1 MILRKKIKDGNEFY
15 ENISFDEAVK
25 LDKSELAFTS
35 EVDEDRYDDYLEEKE
50 DRKEEEIEKIND
62 EIDDLE
68 DELSDLDDEIDDLD
82 EDDEREKSILDAK
95 KATIRDK
102 ISSLKNQK
110 ILYINTNNNDVNL
123 DFEFVFKGNGKNF
136 YSLLPFLGKEKIEE
150 IAQEKIKGNP
160 KYDKIKLVCLLPFMS
175 KETNDKIFMEYL
187 KDKNK
192 KDELVSFAPFV
203 SKSILDYL
211 CDEYCKGNFDYI
223 DINKFYPFMSKES
236 INKIFDYFLTK

>member
-1 MILRKKIKDGNEFY
+1 MLKSSVRISISAPDSTSSAITLTACSILASAFEINGVSLPRKR
-15 ENISFDEAVK
+15 SFNSTLILVF
-25 LDKSELAFTS
+25 LPF
-35 EVDEDRYDDYLEEKE
+35 
-50 DRKEEEIEKIND
+50 ND

-68 DELSDLDDEIDDLD
+68 DELSNLDDEIDDLD

-95 KATIRDK
+95 KATIRNK

-211 CDEYCKGNFDYI
+211 CDEYCKGNFNYI
-223 DINKFYPFMSKES
+223 DINRFYPFMSKES